1 VTKTLAALVWLAGI
15 ALILGAGALLA
26 RRERRAVPARAGRR
40 GAGAG
45 LPSGGGQP
53 VVMDLVRLGVLVA
66 VGAVAV
72 YGVMAALGAA
82 VVHYGP
88 HIDKPVFTWI
98 GTHRVHAWADLMD
111 RFTKIGNT
119 WTTWGAC
126 AAAACCL
133 AVTWRARRWLPPV
146 VLAAVI
152 VVDHFTTLA
161 LRHTFHRIG
170 PPGSLD
176 GTYPSGGVD
185 RVVLMYGMI
194 AYLLWREF
202 SGRRPAAVW
211 AVTAVAAL
219 AFSEAYS
226 RVYLTLHWLTDSV
239 AGLVYGGLLLTVF
252 VAAVRRVTRPASA
265 PAASPPEPVTPAP
278 GVAAPARGG
287 RP

>member
-1 VTKTLAALVWLAGI
+1 MA
-15 ALILGAGALLA
+15 
-26 RRERRAVPARAGRR
+26 
-40 GAGAG
+40 
-45 LPSGGGQP
+45 
-53 VVMDLVRLGVLVA
+53 MDVVRLGLLVA

-72 YGVMAALGAA
+72 YGIMAALGTV

-88 HIDKPVFTWI
+88 HIDRPVFTWLAA
-98 GTHRVHAWADLMD
+98 HRVHSWARLLD
-111 RFTKIGNT
+111 RLTKIGNT

-133 AVTWRARRWLPPV
+133 AAAWRARRWLPPAM
-146 VLAAVI
+146 LAAVI

-194 AYLLWREF
+194 AYLLWWGF
-202 SGRRPAAVW
+202 SGRRQAAIW
-211 AVTAVAAL
+211 AVTATAAL
-219 AFSEAYS
+219 AFSEAYT
-226 RVYLTLHWLTDSV
+226 RVYLSLHWLTDSV

-252 VAAVRRVTRPASA
+252 LVAVHLVARPAR
-265 PAASPPEPVTPAP
+265 
-278 GVAAPARGG
+278 AAPAPHPARAVSAPDAPAPAGGG